1 MHQNRKSEKGKR
13 RENGKGRGSEFVG
26 RGIEKR
32 RREISGRIK
41 IEREDTKERR
51 EREQILK

>member
-1 MHQNRKSEKGKR
+1 MHQNRESEKGRR

-32 RREISGRIK
+32 GREISGRIK

-51 EREQILK
+51 ERESRY

>member
-1 MHQNRKSEKGKR
+1 MHQNRESEKGR
-13 RENGKGRGSEFVG
+13 RRKNGKGRRSEFVG

-32 RREISGRIK
+32 GREISGRIK